1 MSLVKHMSLGKQAKV
16 LTEKQVKMMVSYL
29 GERRNGLRNQ
39 VVFMLSSKS
48 GLRSKEISCLKWNM
62 IVDPHGDVSDSIH
75 LTNDASKGNSGRII
89 PLNKD
94 LRNSLVELL
103 EMESQRRWFD
113 LSSSFVIR
121 TERSESTSF
130 VIRTERSESTSPQC
144 IVNMFQ
150 GWYRDLGYV
159 GCSSHSGRRSFVT
172 NTARKISLVGG
183 SLRDVQMMVGHKN
196 LQTTQRYIDYNT
208 DCQRKVVDL
217 V

>member
-29 GERRNGLRNQ
+29 GGRRNGLRNQ

-94 LRNSLVELL
+94 LRNGLVELL
-103 EMESQRRWFD
+103 EVESQRRWFD
-113 LSSSFVIR
+113 ISS
-121 TERSESTSF
+121 SF

-150 GWYRDLGYV
+150 GWYGDLGYV

>member
-1 MSLVKHMSLGKQAKV
+1 MSLGKQSKV
-16 LTEKQVKMMVSYL
+16 LTQKQVKVMLAYL
-29 GERRNGLRNQ
+29 DDTRMPLRNQ
-39 VVFMLSSKS
+39 TICLLSVKA
-48 GLRSKEISCLKWNM
+48 GLRAKEIASLKWNM
-62 IVDPHGDVSDSIH
+62 VVDPHGDVSDSIH
-75 LTNDASKGNSGRII
+75 LTNEASKGNSGRII

-94 LRNSLVELL
+94 LRSGLVELL
-103 EMESQRRWFD
+103 EIESQRRSFD
-113 LSSSFVIR
+113 LSS
-121 TERSESTSF
+121 SF

-150 GWYRDLGYV
+150 GWYRDLGYI

-183 SLRDVQMMVGHKN
+183 SLKDVQMMVGHKS